1 MILRKPYAFLIKNFK
16 KIHILLLV
24 LSVFVAYKLFDVN
37 SYVNEFIR
45 LGTYDFFGDPIT
57 RHINFWLNLSLFFLF
72 IGSVSLLFLLRY
84 KHKPWKIYLVPIV
97 EYAALFFVLSMI
109 KSFFNGYSGDVE
121 ATDVRLTRDLL
132 MIFAVGQVA
141 SVGVFIMRVF
151 GLDMKKF
158 QFNSDAEFLEL
169 SEEDRE
175 EFEIGLNFDKHSII
189 RGVKRF
195 WRNVKYVYL
204 EHKLIC
210 NTIAGIILFFCIAS
224 TARYIFIT
232 NRSYKEGQSYNVNGY
247 TFKVNKVYYTD
258 KDYKGHVITKKSNFL
273 IVSLSITNH
282 NPSRT
287 VNLENFHIRNG
298 VEDYITTKRLYAK
311 EFQDLGTAYES
322 TRKINQG
329 DTLDLIIIYSVGKK
343 LKKDRFVLYYQEKS
357 GVLRKIKL
365 KVKDISKIEESGNL
379 DVGDEIPITIEKK
392 NDVLRVDYVSFP
404 EEVTYQSKKC
414 VDSGCYSL
422 NKTIIPPNGYTTM
435 RIQFYSEN
443 YEAKNII
450 DFLRNYGKLN
460 YRDSEDEEY
469 TIGIENAASESY
481 GGKAVYL
488 KVPVDMPEAK
498 EVNLD
503 LTVRNKHYTYHLYTG
518 GPYEE
523 GESD

>member
-16 KIHILLLV
+16 KIHIILLV

-57 RHINFWLNLSLFFLF
+57 RHINFWLNLSLFLLF
-72 IGSVSLLFLLRY
+72 IGSAALLFLLRY

-97 EYAALFFVLSMI
+97 EYIALFFILSMI
-109 KSFFNGYSGDVE
+109 KGFFNGYSGDVE
-121 ATDVRLTRDLL
+121 ATDVRLARDLL
-132 MIFAVGQVA
+132 MIAAIAQVA
-141 SVGVFIMRVF
+141 SIGVFVMRVF

-210 NTIAGIILFFCIAS
+210 NVIAGVFVFLVIAS
-224 TARYIFIT
+224 TARFIFVT
-232 NRSYKEGQSYNVNGY
+232 NRSYKEGQAYNVNGY

-258 KDYKGHVITKKSNFL
+258 KDYRGNVITDKSNFV

-282 NPSRT
+282 NNART
-287 VNLENFHIRNG
+287 VYLENFHIKNG
-298 VEDYITTKRLYAK
+298 VKDYITTKRLYAK
-311 EFQDLGTAYES
+311 EFQDFGTAYES
-322 TRKINQG
+322 TRKINKD
-329 DTLDLIIIYSVGKK
+329 DTLDLIIIYSVDKK

-357 GVLRKIKL
+357 GVLRKIRL
-365 KVKDISKIEESGNL
+365 EVNDVSKVAESGNL
-379 DVGDEIPITIEKK
+379 SVGDELLVTIAKK
-392 NDVLRVDYVSFP
+392 DDVLRVDYVSFP
-404 EEVTYQSKKC
+404 EEPTYQVKKC
-414 VDSGCYSL
+414 NEMRCATVE
-422 NKTIIPPNGYTTM
+422 KTIVPQNGYTTM

-450 DFLRNYGKLN
+450 DFLKNYGKLN

-469 TIGIENAASESY
+469 TVDIENAASESY

-498 EVNLD
+498 EVILD
-503 LTVRNKHYTYHLYTG
+503 LTVRNKHYTYNLYTG
-518 GPYEE
+518 GPYDE